1 MYIYI
6 YITYNIYIYIERERD
21 IHTYI
26 HIYIYIYRE
35 RERVIRDGEEDM
47 WGGRLPKHRVTGWRA
62 VSVLGLQGKGKA
74 RMQELYEDLSTCSP
88 TIMSENIYVDV
99 IFLLNEE
106 HMTRGVFN

>member
-1 MYIYI
+1 M
-6 YITYNIYIYIERERD
+6 
-21 IHTYI
+21 
-26 HIYIYIYRE
+26 
-35 RERVIRDGEEDM
+35 IRDGEEDM

-99 IFLLNEE
+99 ISSFKRR
-106 HMTRGVFN
+106 TYDQRGVQLKNSRFAF